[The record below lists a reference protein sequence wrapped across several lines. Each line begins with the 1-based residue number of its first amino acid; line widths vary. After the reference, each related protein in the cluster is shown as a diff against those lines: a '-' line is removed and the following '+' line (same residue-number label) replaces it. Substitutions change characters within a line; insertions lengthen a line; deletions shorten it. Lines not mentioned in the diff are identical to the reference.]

1 MAQISALAI
10 SEAVR
15 VDSRRV
21 AEIVAELGETS
32 AQHVIGLAL
41 EQLAAALTAVDGA
54 LDDADLAQA
63 CDIARLSPD
72 LALMPAGMNTMLGER
87 GINLSGGQRQR
98 LTLARALART
108 PKILVLDDTL
118 SSVDAD
124 TEQAILAGLRT
135 VAASRTCIIISHRLS
150 AVAHASRIIVLDR
163 GRIVERSV
171 HNELIR
177 ADGLYARMYT
187 RQLIEERLE
196 REQ

>member
-63 CDIARLSPD
+63 AAHAERMSRLAWQIGLLSLAGVAMDLGSTAERGDVPALAAIRARLLRVGNRS
-72 LALMPAGMNTMLGER
+72 
-87 GINLSGGQRQR
+87 
-98 LTLARALART
+98 LTAIWDRTALA
-108 PKILVLDDTL
+108 
-118 SSVDAD
+118 
-124 TEQAILAGLRT
+124 
-135 VAASRTCIIISHRLS
+135 
-150 AVAHASRIIVLDR
+150 
-163 GRIVERSV
+163 
-171 HNELIR
+171 
-177 ADGLYARMYT
+177 
-187 RQLIEERLE
+187 
-196 REQ
+196 

>member
-63 CDIARLSPD
+63 SAHAERMSRLAWQIGLLSLAGVAMDLGSTAERGDVPALAAIRARLLRVGNRS
-72 LALMPAGMNTMLGER
+72 
-87 GINLSGGQRQR
+87 
-98 LTLARALART
+98 LTAIWDRTALA
-108 PKILVLDDTL
+108 
-118 SSVDAD
+118 
-124 TEQAILAGLRT
+124 
-135 VAASRTCIIISHRLS
+135 
-150 AVAHASRIIVLDR
+150 
-163 GRIVERSV
+163 
-171 HNELIR
+171 
-177 ADGLYARMYT
+177 
-187 RQLIEERLE
+187 
-196 REQ
+196 

>member
-63 CDIARLSPD
+63 ATHAERMSRLAWQIGLLSLAGVAMDLGSTAERGDVPALAAIRARLLRVGNRS
-72 LALMPAGMNTMLGER
+72 
-87 GINLSGGQRQR
+87 
-98 LTLARALART
+98 LTAIWDRTALA
-108 PKILVLDDTL
+108 
-118 SSVDAD
+118 
-124 TEQAILAGLRT
+124 
-135 VAASRTCIIISHRLS
+135 
-150 AVAHASRIIVLDR
+150 
-163 GRIVERSV
+163 
-171 HNELIR
+171 
-177 ADGLYARMYT
+177 
-187 RQLIEERLE
+187 
-196 REQ
+196 

>member
-63 CDIARLSPD
+63 AAHAERMSRLAWQIGLLSLAGVAMDLGSTAELGDVPALAAIRARLLRVGNRS
-72 LALMPAGMNTMLGER
+72 
-87 GINLSGGQRQR
+87 
-98 LTLARALART
+98 LTAIWDRTALA
-108 PKILVLDDTL
+108 
-118 SSVDAD
+118 
-124 TEQAILAGLRT
+124 
-135 VAASRTCIIISHRLS
+135 
-150 AVAHASRIIVLDR
+150 
-163 GRIVERSV
+163 
-171 HNELIR
+171 
-177 ADGLYARMYT
+177 
-187 RQLIEERLE
+187 
-196 REQ
+196 

>member
-63 CDIARLSPD
+63 A
-72 LALMPAGMNTMLGER
+72 
-87 GINLSGGQRQR
+87 
-98 LTLARALART
+98 
-108 PKILVLDDTL
+108 
-118 SSVDAD
+118 
-124 TEQAILAGLRT
+124 
-135 VAASRTCIIISHRLS
+135 
-150 AVAHASRIIVLDR
+150 AHAERMSRLAWQIGLLSLGNSNIVVV
-163 GRIVERSV
+163 G
-171 HNELIR
+171 IR
-177 ADGLYARMYT
+177 
-187 RQLIEERLE
+187 
-196 REQ
+196 